1 MSSLDVHLQGVREL
15 GFDTA
20 PFIYFV
26 EQHPRYVDVVREI
39 IRRIDEGQIRGY
51 TSVVA
56 LTEVLTLPIRL
67 RRSDLEN
74 EYRNFLLGS
83 RYFRVIPIT
92 VDVAETAADLRAR
105 YNLRTPD
112 ALQLAAAIRRG
123 CDAFLTNDANLQ
135 RVSELRVLTLNLLT
149 NNAS

>member
-1 MSSLDVHLQGVREL
+1 MSNLDTHLQGVREL

-26 EQHPRYVDVVREI
+26 EQHPRYVAVVREV
-39 IRRIDEGQIRGY
+39 IRRIDQGEIRGY
-51 TSVVA
+51 TSVVT

-67 RRSDLEN
+67 GMTNLEN
-74 EYRNFLLGS
+74 EYRSFLLRS
-83 RYFRVIPIT
+83 RYFRVLPIT
-92 VDVAETAADLRAR
+92 IDVAEYAADLRAR

-123 CDAFLTNDANLQ
+123 CDAFLTNDASLQ
-135 RVSELRVLTLNLLT
+135 RVGELRVLTLDMLT
-149 NNAS
+149 DNAT